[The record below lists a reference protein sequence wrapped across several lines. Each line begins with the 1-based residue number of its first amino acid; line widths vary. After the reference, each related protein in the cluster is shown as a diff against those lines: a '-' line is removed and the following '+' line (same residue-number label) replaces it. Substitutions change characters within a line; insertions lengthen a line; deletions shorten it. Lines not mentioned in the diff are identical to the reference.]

1 MSQAKVD
8 KYKEE
13 KANRKEIMKKEK
25 MKHMVRR
32 CIVSLCGLALVVW
45 LGYSAYNVYEES
57 QPKES
62 VAVNY
67 EAVTTYQQ
75 ELAATVE

>member
-1 MSQAKVD
+1 MSQEKVD
-8 KYKEE
+8 RYKKE
-13 KANRKEIMKKEK
+13 KANRKETMKREK
-25 MKHMVRR
+25 MKHMLRR
-32 CIVSLCGLALVVW
+32 FVVSICCLAMVGW

-67 EAVTTYQQ
+67 DAVTEYQS
-75 ELAATVE
+75 ELTEAE